1 MAFKLMIFPEAQEDL
16 INGVEISKVAIK
28 LKALPQYDGI
38 PLKQLQQELFNYNT
52 YLMAEQSI
60 KPLEE
65 DFDKY
70 ELSAVMDEKT
80 CPVCRRMN
88 GKVFNI
94 SDRQVGVNFPPLC
107 NNCRCT
113 WLPYVDDWDNWMD
126 DYEVRHGGEKV
137 PPINQFKQKKRQ
149 KSYNKRNIKIPE
161 IPFLK
166 KWWFYLIIFL
176 AIIIIVLIYGAVT
189 GGIIIS

>member
-16 INGVEISKVAIK
+16 INGVTISKVAIK

-38 PLKQLQQELFNYNT
+38 PLKQLKQDLFNYNT

-60 KPLEE
+60 KPFEE

-70 ELSAVMDEKT
+70 ELSAIIDEKT
-80 CPVCRRMN
+80 CPVCRRMS

-107 NNCRCT
+107 DHCRCT
-113 WLPYVDDWDNWMD
+113 WIPYIEDWDKWTEN
-126 DYEVRHGGEKV
+126 YTENHSKEEEKQWHFLKHRK
-137 PPINQFKQKKRQ
+137 NKKKMQEMFMKRQ
-149 KSYNKRNIKIPE
+149 KN
-161 IPFLK
+161 
-166 KWWFYLIIFL
+166 
-176 AIIIIVLIYGAVT
+176 T
-189 GGIIIS
+189 

>member
-16 INGVEISKVAIK
+16 INGITISKVAIK

-38 PLKQLQQELFNYNT
+38 PLKQLKQDLFNYNT

-60 KPLEE
+60 KPFEK

-113 WLPYVDDWDNWMD
+113 WIPYVEDWNKWMD
-126 DYEVRHGGEKV
+126 DYTINHGGEI
-137 PPINQFKQKKRQ
+137 PSINQFKQKNRQ
-149 KSYNKRNIKIPE
+149 KNYNKRHIKMPE
-161 IPFLK
+161 IPLLK

-176 AIIIIVLIYGAVT
+176 AIIAIVLIYGLVT